1 MCDVHFAENL
11 FQTRFRRE
19 ICMSKMF
26 ADEEGGDWYICMRS
40 PDVGCIWNRTSGSA
54 GADSV

>member
-1 MCDVHFAENL
+1 MYEQNVCRCAAGSEE
-11 FQTRFRRE
+11 R
-19 ICMSKMF
+19 
-26 ADEEGGDWYICMRS
+26 DEEGGDWYICMRS